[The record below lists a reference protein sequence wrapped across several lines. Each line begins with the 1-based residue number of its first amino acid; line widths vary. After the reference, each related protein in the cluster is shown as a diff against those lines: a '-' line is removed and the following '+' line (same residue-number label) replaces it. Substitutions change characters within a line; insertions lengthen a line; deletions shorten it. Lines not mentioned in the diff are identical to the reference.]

1 MDPNNL
7 PGSLKAAILLQSLG
21 KEASQKVINNLSNA
35 ERVLIE
41 GHLSQMGMVSP
52 DLMEKV
58 AAEFGEMMRA
68 RRSSRIRKVP
78 MSGEDEDQSNAELV
92 EEMQISNI
100 DAIQSLE
107 PDRITALI
115 KDELPQTIA
124 IILAH
129 IKTEVASEVLS
140 KLPENIQAD
149 VSIRISNLDK
159 VSSVMVEE
167 IDKVFGELL
176 KDRRATR
183 TQKAGGVGR
192 LAEILNQIDGTS
204 GHMILD
210 EIEEINPELAA
221 EIKQR
226 MFVFEDLILVDDK
239 GLQKLLR
246 SVETKELAIALKAAS
261 EDVRDKIFQNM
272 SERAGEMLREEIEVL
287 GAVRM
292 KEVEE
297 AQLSITKIIQDME
310 AKGELI
316 ISGRKG
322 DEFIA

>member
-7 PGSLKAAILLQSLG
+7 PGSLKAAILIQSLG
-21 KEASQKVINNLSNA
+21 KEASQKIINNLSAN
-35 ERVLIE
+35 ERELIIS
-41 GHLSQMGMVSP
+41 HISQMGTVSP
-52 DLMEKV
+52 GLMEKV
-58 AAEFGEMMRA
+58 AAEFGDMLKAGRNGHTK
-68 RRSSRIRKVP
+68 SVSK
-78 MSGEDEDQSNAELV
+78 SDEDRTEREL
-92 EEMQISNI
+92 EEEVQISNI

-129 IKTEVASEVLS
+129 IRTEVASEVLS

-159 VSSVMVEE
+159 VASVMVEE

-176 KDRRATR
+176 KDRRAAR
-183 TQKAGGVGR
+183 TQKAGGVAC
-192 LAEILNQIDGTS
+192 LAEILNQIDGSS
-204 GHMILD
+204 GQMILD
-210 EIEEINPELAA
+210 EIEDVNPELAA

-239 GLQKLLR
+239 GLQKMLR
-246 SVETKELAIALKAAS
+246 SIESRELATALKAAS
-261 EDVRDKIFQNM
+261 EDVKEKIFRNM
-272 SERAGEMLREEIEVL
+272 SERAGEMLKEEIEVT

>member
-7 PGSLKAAILLQSLG
+7 PGSLKAAILIQSLG
-21 KEASQKVINNLSNA
+21 KEESQKVINSLSSA

-41 GHLSQMGMVSP
+41 GHISQMGMVSP

-58 AAEFGEMMRA
+58 AAEFGEMMRGG
-68 RRSSRIRKVP
+68 RSSLIKKVP
-78 MSGEDEDQSNAELV
+78 IPGEDQTGV
-92 EEMQISNI
+92 ETEEVINISNI

-140 KLPENIQAD
+140 KLPEDIQAD

-183 TQKAGGVGR
+183 TQKAGGLDR
-192 LAEILNQIDGTS
+192 LAEILNQIDGSS

-246 SVETKELAIALKAAS
+246 SVESKELGIALKAAS
-261 EDVRDKIFQNM
+261 EDVRQKIFRNM
-272 SERAGEMLREEIEVL
+272 SERAGEMLREEIEVM

-310 AKGELI
+310 AKGELV

>member
-7 PGSLKAAILLQSLG
+7 PGSLKAAILVQSLG
-21 KEASQKVINNLSNA
+21 KEASQEIINRLSST
-35 ERVLIE
+35 ERGLIKS
-41 GHLSQMGMVSP
+41 HLSRMGMISP
-52 DLMEKV
+52 DLVEKV
-58 AAEFGEMMRA
+58 AAEFTQMVGIG
-68 RRSSRIRKVP
+68 RRSQMK
-78 MSGEDEDQSNAELV
+78 NAPIPGKGQTM
-92 EEMQISNI
+92 EEPEEEEIVSNI

-107 PDRITALI
+107 PERLTALI

-129 IKTEVASEVLS
+129 IKTELASEVLS
-140 KLPENIQAD
+140 ILPEKIQAD
-149 VSIRISNLDK
+149 VSMRISNLDK

-183 TQKAGGVGR
+183 TQKAGGVDR
-192 LAEILNQIDGTS
+192 LAEILNQIDGSS
-204 GHMILD
+204 GQMILD
-210 EIEEINPELAA
+210 EIEEVNPELAA

-226 MFVFEDLILVDDK
+226 MFVFEDLTLVDDK

-246 SVETKELAIALKAAS
+246 SVESKELAMALKAAS
-261 EDVRDKIFQNM
+261 EEVKEKIFGNM
-272 SERAGEMLREEIEVL
+272 SERAGEMLREEIEVM

-292 KEVEE
+292 KEVED
-297 AQLSITKIIQDME
+297 AQQVITRIIQDLE
-310 AKGELI
+310 AKGDLI

-322 DEFIA
+322 DQFIA

>member
-7 PGSLKAAILLQSLG
+7 PGSLKAAILIQSLG
-21 KEASQKVINNLSNA
+21 KEASQKVINSLSNT

-41 GHLSQMGMVSP
+41 GHLSQMGIVAP

-58 AAEFGEMMRA
+58 AAEFGEIMKSGKG
-68 RRSSRIRKVP
+68 RRIKEDR
-78 MSGEDEDQSNAELV
+78 MSGADQVN
-92 EEMQISNI
+92 EEPEEPIKVSNI

-159 VSSVMVEE
+159 VASVMVEE

-246 SVETKELAIALKAAS
+246 SVESKELATALKAAS
-261 EDVRDKIFQNM
+261 EDVKDKIFRNM
-272 SERAGEMLREEIEVL
+272 SERAGEMLREEIEVM

-292 KEVEE
+292 REVEE
-297 AQLSITKIIQDME
+297 AQLAITKIIQDME
-310 AKGELI
+310 AKGEII

>member
-21 KEASQKVINNLSNA
+21 KEASQKVINNLRNA

>member
-7 PGSLKAAILLQSLG
+7 PGSLKAAILIQALG
-21 KEASQKVINNLSNA
+21 KEASQKVINSLSNP

-58 AAEFGEMMRA
+58 AAEFGEMVKTAKNNRL
-68 RRSSRIRKVP
+68 RNTPIP
-78 MSGEDEDQSNAELV
+78 GENQTDEEAEEQV
-92 EEMQISNI
+92 KISNI

-129 IKTEVASEVLS
+129 IKTEVASEVLA

-246 SVETKELAIALKAAS
+246 SVESKELAVALKAAS
-261 EDVRDKIFQNM
+261 EDVKDKIFQNM
-272 SERAGEMLREEIEVL
+272 SERAGEMLREEIEVM

-297 AQLSITKIIQDME
+297 SQLSITKIIQDME

>member
-7 PGSLKAAILLQSLG
+7 PGSLKAAILIQALG
-21 KEASQKVINNLSNA
+21 KDTSQRVINSLTNA

-41 GHLSQMGMVSP
+41 GHLSQMGIVSP

-68 RRSSRIRKVP
+68 RRSSLIKRSNKP
-78 MSGEDEDQSNAELV
+78 GEDQSTGEPE

-246 SVETKELAIALKAAS
+246 SVESKELAIALKAAS
-261 EDVRDKIFQNM
+261 EDVKEKIFRNM
-272 SERAGEMLREEIEVL
+272 SERAGEMLREEIEVM

>member
-7 PGSLKAAILLQSLG
+7 PGSLKAAILIQSLG
-21 KEASQKVINNLSNA
+21 KEASQKVINSLKNT

-58 AAEFGEMMRA
+58 AAEFGEMMKGVKNGRLKKTPVA
-68 RRSSRIRKVP
+68 
-78 MSGEDEDQSNAELV
+78 GEDQTVD
-92 EEMQISNI
+92 EEEEQVKISNI

-129 IKTEVASEVLS
+129 IKTEVASEVLA

-159 VSSVMVEE
+159 VASVMVEE

-226 MFVFEDLILVDDK
+226 MFVFEDLVLVDDK

-246 SVETKELAIALKAAS
+246 SVESKELATALKAAS
-261 EDVRDKIFQNM
+261 EDVKQKIFRNM
-272 SERAGEMLREEIEVL
+272 SERAGEMLREEIEVM

-310 AKGELI
+310 AKGEII